1 MPGILATRKLDF
13 PWAHAKSSTQSAPF
27 NKGPLGGCGSLFLC
41 SLFLFRV
48 LSSIKL
54 PRFRERFRT
63 TGIGGPQKFATKNR
77 AFLLCF
83 YLLKKPYTRR
93 CAVCTAGM
101 PAASSGQMA
110 LRHTRQSTYCCFR
123 QDLTGFMAENCT
135 GPGRQHTHFCRAAK
149 PRTGCDFLII
159 QHSRWLCKGKT
170 KDFFTFR
177 IIQKNS
183 CKPSG
188 KMI

>member
-1 MPGILATRKLDF
+1 MPKVVRRDSRLRSIQQR
-13 PWAHAKSSTQSAPF
+13 
-27 NKGPLGGCGSLFLC
+27 PLRGCGSLFP
-41 SLFLFRV
+41 FRV
-48 LSSIKL
+48 LSNIEL

-63 TGIGGPQKFATKNR
+63 TGIGASQKFATKNR

-123 QDLTGFMAENCT
+123 QDLTGFMASCCT
-135 GPGRQHTHFCRAAK
+135 GSTPQHYLPVPYTAQGSPRPGIP
-149 PRTGCDFLII
+149 PRYSGLRVQGTANSPPSTAFSLYRTFP
-159 QHSRWLCKGKT
+159 QSATTSRVFKK
-170 KDFFTFR
+170 
-177 IIQKNS
+177 S
-183 CKPSG
+183 
-188 KMI
+188 

>member
-1 MPGILATRKLDF
+1 MRF
-13 PWAHAKSSTQSAPF
+13 SFS
-27 NKGPLGGCGSLFLC
+27 
-41 SLFLFRV
+41 FRV
-48 LSSIKL
+48 LSSIEL

-63 TGIGGPQKFATKNR
+63 TGIGGSQKFATKNR

-123 QDLTGFMAENCT
+123 QDLTGFMASCCT
-135 GPGRQHTHFCRAAK
+135 GSTPQHYLPVPYTAQGSPRPGIP
-149 PRTGCDFLII
+149 PRYSGLRVQGTANSPPSTAFSLYRTFP
-159 QHSRWLCKGKT
+159 QSATTSRVFKK
-170 KDFFTFR
+170 
-177 IIQKNS
+177 S
-183 CKPSG
+183 
-188 KMI
+188 